1 MLASISILLITNAIA
16 FSQSIPEFVIIDE
29 IADDMEQLKS
39 EFSGHPNVYVTDGIT
54 PNALGQISNSLENL
68 KIEDLHIYV
77 LTKPGAII
85 FNSIDVT
92 TDNVDDLSDDLK
104 ILNRYVT
111 NQVVI
116 HSTIV
121 FSGDEGILLK
131 QRLEEITGLVFTTQ
145 N

>member
-1 MLASISILLITNAIA
+1 MPS
-16 FSQSIPEFVIIDE
+16 
-29 IADDMEQLKS
+29 
-39 EFSGHPNVYVTDGIT
+39 
-54 PNALGQISNSLENL
+54 GQISNSLENL